1 MTGATDA
8 LAPYRALVEVAE
20 TELALASAGHW
31 GELAGVHDAWGRALD
46 ALPLRPPADAEP
58 LLRRALA
65 LSEQSE
71 RVIATARDAVMREL
85 GDVGR
90 HQEAGRA
97 YQPAVAV
104 APTLHLNLSA

>member
-1 MTGATDA
+1 MTGAMDH
-8 LAPYRALVEVAE
+8 LAPYRVLVEIAE
-20 TELALASAGHW
+20 TELALTSAGHW
-31 GELAGVHDAWGRALD
+31 GELAGVHDAWGNALD
-46 ALPLRPPADAEP
+46 ALPPRPPADAEP

-71 RVIATARDAVMREL
+71 QVIAAARDAVMREL

-90 HQEAGRA
+90 QRDAGRA

-104 APTLHLNLSA
+104 SPTLQLNLSA

>member
-46 ALPLRPPADAEP
+46 ALPARPPADAERCCGVP
-58 LLRRALA
+58 SR
-65 LSEQSE
+65 SPSS
-71 RVIATARDAVMREL
+71 
-85 GDVGR
+85 
-90 HQEAGRA
+90 
-97 YQPAVAV
+97 P
-104 APTLHLNLSA
+104 SA